1 LASNHSQP
9 AGPPEDSSSAPES
22 APSWRSNLTS
32 ESRPRLASRGETAA
46 GPGRAGRAVQA
57 SRTNGEAAQ
66 RPTGPAAGRTLV
78 DGPEGSGPDGSGAVE
93 ADEADPRDAAK
104 RETPRSLED
113 GDSPAIKRGRWTP
126 EELQRLEDLY
136 GRRDDAAIARE
147 LGRTVPSVRAQ
158 AQKHFGDRQRSGPW
172 TPEETE
178 RLKDY
183 IGASSPDVIARI
195 FGRHPKEISERIE
208 SLDSKVKTGDWS
220 RDEVQRLRQ
229 LYGRRTDPDLAR
241 ILGRPVREIREKAV
255 EYALRKDKAFTRKL
269 EGASA
274 TRMPRWTEEELQIL
288 RELYPLRPNL
298 EIAHQLK
305 RSVKSVVSKAYH
317 LGLKKDPER
326 LREMGRENVALRY
339 EDDEG

>member
-1 LASNHSQP
+1 MPAFLRRAGQLEGPPRQASIRQHPPTAQRSSARRVAHAEGEDRLASNHSQQQE
-9 AGPPEDSSSAPES
+9 AAEESSSTPDSAPMWRSDAAPE
-22 APSWRSNLTS
+22 P
-32 ESRPRLASRGETAA
+32 RPRLASEPESAQGD
-46 GPGRAGRAVQA
+46 GRADA
-57 SRTNGEAAQ
+57 SVAAAEAAENGGLTKNGELQ
-66 RPTGPAAGRTLV
+66 
-78 DGPEGSGPDGSGAVE
+78 AV
-93 ADEADPRDAAK
+93 
-104 RETPRSLED
+104 
-113 GDSPAIKRGRWTP
+113 KRGRWSP
-126 EELQRLEDLY
+126 DELQRLEELY

-158 AQKHFGDRQRSGPW
+158 AQKLFGDRQRSDPW

-183 IGASSPDVIARI
+183 IGASSTDVIARI
-195 FGRHPKEISERIE
+195 FGRHPREVSERIE
-208 SLDSKVKTGDWS
+208 SLDSKVKSGDWA

-229 LYGRRTDPDLAR
+229 LYGRRTDQDLAR
-241 ILGRPVREIREKAV
+241 ILGRPVEEIEAKAT

-274 TRMPRWTEEELQIL
+274 TRMPRWTEAELQTL
-288 RELYPLRPNL
+288 REVYPLRPNL

-339 EDDEG
+339 EVEEN

>member
-1 LASNHSQP
+1 MASNNSQSEGATEDSPSTPDSAHLWRSNAAPEPRLRLAS
-9 AGPPEDSSSAPES
+9 EPES
-22 APSWRSNLTS
+22 AHGN
-32 ESRPRLASRGETAA
+32 
-46 GPGRAGRAVQA
+46 GR
-57 SRTNGEAAQ
+57 
-66 RPTGPAAGRTLV
+66 V
-78 DGPEGSGPDGSGAVE
+78 DRAVE
-93 ADEADPRDAAK
+93 APDVPENGA
-104 RETPRSLED
+104 
-113 GDSPAIKRGRWTP
+113 PAENGEPQAVKRGRWSP
-126 EELQRLEDLY
+126 EELQRLEELY

-158 AQKHFGDRQRSGPW
+158 AQKLFGDRQRSGPW

-183 IGASSPDVIARI
+183 IGASSTDVIARI
-195 FGRHPKEISERIE
+195 FGRHPREVSERIE
-208 SLDSKVKTGDWS
+208 ALDSKVKSGDWT

-229 LYGRRTDPDLAR
+229 LYGRRTDQDLAR
-241 ILGRPVREIREKAV
+241 ILGRPVEEIEEKAT
-255 EYALRKDKAFTRKL
+255 EYALRKDKAFIRKL

-274 TRMPRWTEEELQIL
+274 TRMPRWTEAELQIL

-317 LGLKKDPER
+317 LGLKKDPQR

-339 EDDEG
+339 EDDEE